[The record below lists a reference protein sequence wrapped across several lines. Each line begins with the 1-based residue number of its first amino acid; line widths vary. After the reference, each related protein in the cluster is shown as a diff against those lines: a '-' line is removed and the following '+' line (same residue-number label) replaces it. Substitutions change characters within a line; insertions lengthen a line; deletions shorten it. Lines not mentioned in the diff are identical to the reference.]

1 MIRRSF
7 VVEMLVVLLGLAL
20 VEGGLWLI
28 TRWLQEAPPAQQ
40 EVPRGR

>member
-7 VVEMLVVLLGLAL
+7 FVEMFVVLLGLAL

-28 TRWLQEAPPAQQ
+28 TRWLQETPTQQQ